1 VKKSQHHLP
10 SNKKFGLFFA
20 LIFLLLSAY
29 FYFVSAIKLFYV
41 FVSIALILLL
51 ISLLRSELL
60 LPFNRLWNAFGRLLG
75 LVVNPIVLGIIF
87 FGLITPL
94 ALLLK
99 IFGRDELRL
108 KEIKS
113 QSSWI
118 ERVKTNREVDFKQQF

>member
-1 VKKSQHHLP
+1 MP
-10 SNKKFGLFFA
+10 SNRKFGLFFA

-29 FYFVSAIKLFYV
+29 FYFVSAIELFYI

-108 KEIKS
+108 REIKS
-113 QSSWI
+113 QSNWI
-118 ERVKTNREVDFKQQF
+118 ERVKTNQEVDFKQQF

>member
-1 VKKSQHHLP
+1 LP
-10 SNKKFGLFFA
+10 SNRKFGLFFA

-29 FYFVSAIKLFYV
+29 FYFVSAIELFYI

-108 KEIKS
+108 REIKS
-113 QSSWI
+113 QSNWI
-118 ERVKTNREVDFKQQF
+118 ERVKTNQEVDFKQQF